1 MLTVDEVAA
10 RLRVSRESV
19 RRWARQGRLR
29 AVHVGRQLRIP
40 PEEVNRIL
48 SDGLDSPVTVSR
60 RAEPPRQPEPAPD
73 DDPPAT
79 WSRYQAC
86 SEPGDL
92 RGPRIIG

>member
-10 RLRVSRESV
+10 RLRVSPESV

-48 SDGLDSPVTVSR
+48 SDGLDSPWAPSR
-60 RAEPPRQPEPAPD
+60 QRP
-73 DDPPAT
+73 DPPADEDSPAT
-79 WSRYQAC
+79 RPRYQAF
-86 SEPGDL
+86 SEPSER